1 MMSESQLTKKALA
14 ISIKKLMETIPLSKI
29 SIREIANNC
38 GVNRQTF
45 YYHFKDKFDLVN
57 WIYYTEAIENLA
69 DCKNYAH
76 WTDGMYKTLVY
87 FMDNKSFYIN
97 ALNTPGQNA
106 FDGYLF
112 KKTYDLVMGVVND
125 ISSSIDV
132 SDTNKISDT
141 DKNFISDFYTHAL
154 VGITVQWIKNSMME
168 SPKTMVG
175 KLNDV
180 VEGSMLGA
188 LTRSSNYHHEK

>member
-1 MMSESQLTKKALA
+1 MSESQITKKALA
-14 ISIKKLMETIPLSKI
+14 LSIKKLMETIPLAKLT
-29 SIREIANNC
+29 IREIVNNC
-38 GVNRQTF
+38 GINRQTF

-57 WIYYTEAIENLA
+57 WIYYSEAIESIS

-87 FMDNKSFYIN
+87 FMNNKSFYTN
-97 ALNTPGQNA
+97 ALNTPGQNG

-112 KKTYDLVMGVVND
+112 EKTYDLIMGVVND
-125 ISSSIDV
+125 ISSNLNV
-132 SDTNKISDT
+132 APT
-141 DKNFISDFYTHAL
+141 DKNFIADFYTHAF
-154 VGITVQWIKNSMME
+154 VGITVQWIKDSMKE
-168 SPKTMVG
+168 SPELMVD

-188 LTRSSNYHHEK
+188 LTRFSNYHHQN